1 MYENHHP
8 SPAKQRSTPK
18 KFSLKQRAQR
28 LIQLYKLKLIK
39 IRATPHQIA
48 LGFGLGVFAAFL
60 PILPLQIL
68 LALLFAFLVGASKP
82 AAFIGTLVSNPLNT
96 IPLHMAYYQIGKLLV
111 PFEVPYFSWRQIEVT
126 DFLDLGWKLYA
137 TLSLGALCLAIPCS
151 IISYFIIGKL
161 VEAYRKRKLHKRLAN
176 SQPENLKGK
185 TNAQDLAGNENQTGN
200 KDCPGNAKQAG
211 DEGEMASHGQ
221 PTTTQQTIDK

>member
-1 MYENHHP
+1 MHDNHH
-8 SPAKQRSTPK
+8 SNIAKQRPVPK
-18 KFSLKQRAQR
+18 KLSLMLRTQR

-48 LGFGLGVFAAFL
+48 LGFALGVFAAFL

-68 LALLFAFLVGASKP
+68 LALLLAFLVGASKP

-96 IPLHMAYYQIGKLLV
+96 IPLHMAYYQIGRLLV

-137 TLSLGALCLAIPCS
+137 TLGLGALCLAIPCS
-151 IISYFIIGKL
+151 IISYFIIGKV
-161 VEAYRKRKLHKRLAN
+161 VEAYRKRKLHKKLA
-176 SQPENLKGK
+176 S
-185 TNAQDLAGNENQTGN
+185 D
-200 KDCPGNAKQAG
+200 
-211 DEGEMASHGQ
+211 
-221 PTTTQQTIDK
+221 QQKEPK

>member
-1 MYENHHP
+1 MHDNHLQNCPKQRP
-8 SPAKQRSTPK
+8 SPKRL
-18 KFSLKQRAQR
+18 SLRIRAQR

-39 IRATPHQIA
+39 IRATPQQIA
-48 LGFGLGVFAAFL
+48 LGFALGVFAAFL

-68 LALLFAFLVGASKP
+68 LALLLAFLVGASKP

-137 TLSLGALCLAIPCS
+137 TLGLGALCLAIPCS
-151 IISYFIIGKL
+151 IISYFIIGKI
-161 VEAYRKRKLHKRLAN
+161 VEAYRKRKLHKKLASN
-176 SQPENLKGK
+176 QQEEHKEN
-185 TNAQDLAGNENQTGN
+185 TNTQD
-200 KDCPGNAKQAG
+200 D
-211 DEGEMASHGQ
+211 
-221 PTTTQQTIDK
+221 

>member
-1 MYENHHP
+1 MHDNHH
-8 SPAKQRSTPK
+8 SNIAKQRPVPK
-18 KFSLKQRAQR
+18 KLSLMLRTQR

-48 LGFGLGVFAAFL
+48 LGFALGVFAAFL

-68 LALLFAFLVGASKP
+68 LALLLAFLVGASKP

-96 IPLHMAYYQIGKLLV
+96 IPLHMAYYQIGRLLV

-137 TLSLGALCLAIPCS
+137 TLGLGALCLAIPCS
-151 IISYFIIGKL
+151 IISYFIIGKV
-161 VEAYRKRKLHKRLAN
+161 VEAYRKRKLHKKLA
-176 SQPENLKGK
+176 SDQQEDLKGK
-185 TNAQDLAGNENQTGN
+185 TE
-200 KDCPGNAKQAG
+200 
-211 DEGEMASHGQ
+211 E
-221 PTTTQQTIDK
+221 QQKS

>member
-1 MYENHHP
+1 MHDNHH
-8 SPAKQRSTPK
+8 SHSAKQRPAPK
-18 KFSLKQRAQR
+18 KPSLMLRTQR
-28 LIQLYKLKLIK
+28 LIQFYKLKLIK

-48 LGFGLGVFAAFL
+48 LGFALGVFAAFL

-68 LALLFAFLVGASKP
+68 LALLLAFLMGASKS

-137 TLSLGALCLAIPCS
+137 TLGLGALCLAIPCS
-151 IISYFIIGKL
+151 IISYFIIGKV
-161 VEAYRKRKLHKRLAN
+161 VEAYRKRKLHKKLA
-176 SQPENLKGK
+176 SGQQEELKGK
-185 TNAQDLAGNENQTGN
+185 TE
-200 KDCPGNAKQAG
+200 
-211 DEGEMASHGQ
+211 E
-221 PTTTQQTIDK
+221 QQKP